1 MIHGIYF
8 DLRGGSRKFAPTQQ
22 TFSHFIP
29 EFTRLMNGLGY
40 TGDQAKIDLLSVSLS
55 DEMNQLLIRQDMP
68 ADYLGYVTWLTNWTL
83 MSVWQVSERICKQV
97 VDQILLFEEIQ
108 PVQTI
113 PLLIPNL
120 NHLRLMPSV
129 VNLLSLPKLQLSVRL
144 SQYHQLYKP
153 SQP

>member
-1 MIHGIYF
+1 
-8 DLRGGSRKFAPTQQ
+8 
-22 TFSHFIP
+22 
-29 EFTRLMNGLGY
+29 MNDLGY
-40 TGDQAKIDLLSVSLS
+40 TDDQAKIDFLSVSLS
-55 DEMNQLLIRQDMP
+55 DEMNQLLIEQDMP
-68 ADYLGYVTWLTNWTL
+68 ADYLGYVTRLTNIL

-97 VDQILLFEEIQ
+97 LDQILLFEEIQ

-113 PLLIPNL
+113 PLLNPNL

-129 VNLLSLPKLQLSVRL
+129 INLLSLPKLQLSVRL

>member
-1 MIHGIYF
+1 
-8 DLRGGSRKFAPTQQ
+8 
-22 TFSHFIP
+22 
-29 EFTRLMNGLGY
+29 MNYLGY
-40 TGDQAKIDLLSVSLS
+40 TDDQAKIDLLSVSLS
-55 DEMNQLLIRQDMP
+55 DEMNQLLIGQDMP
-68 ADYLGYVTWLTNWTL
+68 ADYLGYVTQLTNWTL

-97 VDQILLFEEIQ
+97 LDQILLFEEIQ

-129 VNLLSLPKLQLSVRL
+129 INLLSLPKLQLSVRL
-144 SQYHQLYKP
+144 SQYRQLYKP

>member
-97 VDQILLFEEIQ
+97 LDQILLFEEIQ

-120 NHLRLMPSV
+120 NHLRLIPSV
-129 VNLLSLPKLQLSVRL
+129 INLLSLPKLQLSVRL